1 MKIIIT
7 ENQLKDNIIHLIKTE
22 GSIETCQML
31 ALSAPELAEMFFN
44 NNPMEFL
51 NIFNDLKT
59 AKYTAKPKWTVFKNE
74 KGHVIMIYD
83 REIGMVDIDFSYIW
97 FFLRKGFNLTN
108 NEVRDITEKWLSEIY
123 NIKDVTTDYIG

>member
-31 ALSAPELAEMFFN
+31 ALSAQELAETFFN

-59 AKYTAKPKWTVFKNE
+59 AKYTAKSKWTVFKNE

-108 NEVRDITEKWLSEIY
+108 NEVRDITEEWLSEIY

>member
-31 ALSAPELAEMFFN
+31 ALSAQELAETFFN

-59 AKYTAKPKWTVFKNE
+59 AKYAAKPNWTIFKNE
-74 KGHVIMIYD
+74 KSHVIMIYD

-108 NEVRDITEKWLSEIY
+108 NEVRDITEEWLSEVY

>member
-31 ALSAPELAEMFFN
+31 ALSAQELAETFFN

-108 NEVRDITEKWLSEIY
+108 NEVRDITEEWLSEIY